1 MKVSGM
7 LSADLEM
14 APLSI
19 DQLEQRGYHSAF
31 SAEINNDPF
40 LPLVQAAAHSK
51 DIRLTTSIAVALPMR
66 FNSSGSPAAPSPIL
80 CGNSVA
86 PWTLLLP

>member
-19 DQLEQRGYHSAF
+19 GQLEQRGYNSAF

-40 LPLVQAAAHSK
+40 LPLV
-51 DIRLTTSIAVALPMR
+51 
-66 FNSSGSPAAPSPIL
+66 
-80 CGNSVA
+80 
-86 PWTLLLP
+86 